1 MRTTDPQL
9 WERIF
14 IMALYLIHWFVGA
27 LGHVPFPLVYKSS
40 EELLFQRRKA
50 CFLA

>member
-14 IMALYLIHWFVGA
+14 IMALYLIHWFVG
-27 LGHVPFPLVYKSS
+27 GHVPFPLVCKSS
-40 EELLFQRRKA
+40 EELLFQ
-50 CFLA
+50 